1 MRMLF
6 LTISVAVTIA
16 LIVILDSKKVLPAPL
31 GKLLSPQEGLWQNAE
46 PNDID
51 FGGNLNFPELKGKGD
66 VYFDERLVPHIFAKD
81 DNDAYFI
88 QGYLHARF
96 RLWQMEFQTY
106 AAAGR
111 VSEIV
116 GEKGL
121 NYDRTMRRMGMVYGA
136 ERALAMMEEDV
147 TTKASMDAYTA
158 GVNAY
163 IATVNSSNLPV
174 EYKLLGYTPEK
185 WTNLKSA
192 LFYKAMTNDL
202 AGFDTDFEFTNALRL
217 LGEEKFKILYPD
229 VQDSLSPI
237 IPKGTQFYANTT
249 IPVAPSNADSVY
261 FHRKDSIWYTQQFKP
276 NPSNGSN
283 NWALSGSKT
292 KSGKPILCND
302 PHLSITLP
310 SIWYEMQINTP
321 NFNVYGVSF
330 PGILGV
336 MIGFNDNIAFGFTN
350 AGRDMKDYYEI
361 TFRDKSRLSYWFNN
375 QWKNSNIR
383 IEHIAIKDQK
393 EVLDTVAYS
402 VFGPVMY
409 DESFPDKLKTKKAY
423 ALRWI
428 AHDPS
433 NALKMWYLLN
443 RAKTYNDYL
452 EAIKYFNAPAQNM
465 LFASK
470 DGDIALWQQGTFP
483 LRWQDQGKFV
493 MPGSDS
499 SYMWQGFIPQQ
510 DNPHII
516 NPIQGYISSAN
527 QRPVDSTYP
536 YFIPGRYDMYRGISI
551 NRRLSSI
558 TAATPDD
565 MKKLQNDTY
574 NVLAE
579 TAVPILLKN
588 VNQLLLNADERKY
601 VKILSNWNFYS
612 DINEKGPTIFT
623 HWLDSLRQY
632 VFQDDLLKNDLPI
645 SLPVRYT
652 LVENLLKD
660 SAFSFIDNSNTT
672 KVETLSDAV
681 TISLKKCTKQLVQLE
696 KENKLTWGNY
706 KNTTLYHLLRTAT
719 MPFAKEHLP
728 VGGGENIINATTHD
742 HGPSWKMIVQLTTP
756 TEAYGVFPGGQSGNP
771 GSKYYDN
778 FASTWAAG
786 KYYKLWM
793 MQSSEVK
800 DKRIQSTL
808 HFSK

>member
-1 MRMLF
+1 MLF
-6 LTISVAVTIA
+6 LTISVIVTIA

-46 PNDID
+46 PKDID
-51 FGGNLNFPELKGKGD
+51 FGGNLKFPDLKGKGD

-237 IPKGTQFYANTT
+237 IPKGTQFYSNTT

-632 VFQDDLLKNDLPI
+632 VFQDDLIKNDLPI

-660 SAFSFIDNSNTT
+660 SAFSFIDNSNTA

-793 MQSSEVK
+793 MQPSEVK

>member
-1 MRMLF
+1 MLF

-237 IPKGTQFYANTT
+237 IPRGTQFYANTT

-516 NPIQGYISSAN
+516 NPIQGFISSAN

-588 VNQLLLNADERKY
+588 VNLLLLNADERKY

-632 VFQDDLLKNDLPI
+632 VFQDDLIKNDLPI

-660 SAFSFIDNSNTT
+660 SAFSFIDNSNTI

-681 TISLKKCTKQLVQLE
+681 TISLKKCTKLFVQLE

>member
-1 MRMLF
+1 
-6 LTISVAVTIA
+6 
-16 LIVILDSKKVLPAPL
+16 
-31 GKLLSPQEGLWQNAE
+31 
-46 PNDID
+46 
-51 FGGNLNFPELKGKGD
+51 
-66 VYFDERLVPHIFAKD
+66 
-81 DNDAYFI
+81 
-88 QGYLHARF
+88 
-96 RLWQMEFQTY
+96 
-106 AAAGR
+106 
-111 VSEIV
+111 
-116 GEKGL
+116 
-121 NYDRTMRRMGMVYGA
+121 
-136 ERALAMMEEDV
+136 
-147 TTKASMDAYTA
+147 
-158 GVNAY
+158 
-163 IATVNSSNLPV
+163 
-174 EYKLLGYTPEK
+174 
-185 WTNLKSA
+185 
-192 LFYKAMTNDL
+192 
-202 AGFDTDFEFTNALRL
+202 
-217 LGEEKFKILYPD
+217 
-229 VQDSLSPI
+229 
-237 IPKGTQFYANTT
+237 
-249 IPVAPSNADSVY
+249 
-261 FHRKDSIWYTQQFKP
+261 
-276 NPSNGSN
+276 
-283 NWALSGSKT
+283 
-292 KSGKPILCND
+292 
-302 PHLSITLP
+302 
-310 SIWYEMQINTP
+310 MQINTP

-588 VNQLLLNADERKY
+588 VNLLLLNADERKY
-601 VKILSNWNFYS
+601 VQILSNWNFYS
-612 DINEKGPTIFT
+612 DINEKGPTIFS

-632 VFQDDLLKNDLPI
+632 VFQDDLMKNDLPI

-793 MQSSEVK
+793 MQPSEVK

>member
-121 NYDRTMRRMGMVYGA
+121 NYDRTMRRMGMVYGG

-174 EYKLLGYTPEK
+174 EYNLLGYTPEK

>member
-1 MRMLF
+1 MKLLL
-6 LTISVAVTIA
+6 LTISVAVTIG
-16 LIVILDSKKVLPAPL
+16 LIILLDTKKVLPAPL
-31 GKLLSPQEGLWQNAE
+31 GRLLSPQEGLWQNAE
-46 PNDID
+46 PLDKD
-51 FGGNLNFPELKGKGD
+51 YGGNLRFPALKEKGD
-66 VYFDERLVPHIFAKD
+66 VYFDDRLVPHVFAKE
-81 DNDAYFI
+81 DNDAYYI
-88 QGYLHARF
+88 QGYLHATF

-116 GEKGL
+116 GDKAL
-121 NYDRTMRRMGMVYGA
+121 NYDRTMRRMGMVYAA
-136 ERALAMMEEDV
+136 ERALKMMEEDSV
-147 TTKASMDAYTA
+147 TKSSMDAYTA

-163 IATVNSSNLPV
+163 IETLNVANLPV
-174 EYKLLGYTPEK
+174 EYKLLGYLPEK
-185 WTNLKSA
+185 WSNLKSA

-217 LGEEKFKILYPD
+217 LGEDKFKILYPE

-237 IPKGTQFYANTT
+237 IPKGTQFYANVN
-249 IPVAPSNADSVY
+249 IPTAPASADSVY
-261 FHRKDSIWYTQQFKP
+261 FHRKDSIWYTQQFQP

-336 MIGFNDNIAFGFTN
+336 MIGFNDHIAFGFTN

-361 TFRDKSRLSYWFNN
+361 KFRDKSRLSYWFNN
-375 QWKNSNIR
+375 QWKNTDIR
-383 IEHIAIKDQK
+383 IEHIGIKDNV
-393 EVLDTVAYS
+393 EVLDTVAYT

-409 DESFPDKLKTKKAY
+409 DESFPDKLKTNKAY

-452 EAIKYFNAPAQNM
+452 TAIQYFNAPAQNM

-470 DGDIALWQQGTFP
+470 EGDIALWQQGTFP
-483 LRWQDQGKFV
+483 LRWKDQGKFV
-493 MPGSDS
+493 MPGFDS

-510 DNPHII
+510 DNPHVI
-516 NPIQGYISSAN
+516 NPVQGYISSAN

-551 NRRLSSI
+551 NRRLSVL
-558 TAATPDD
+558 TNATPDD
-565 MKKLQNDTY
+565 MKNLQNDTY

-579 TAVPILLKN
+579 VAVPILLKN
-588 VNQLLLNADERKY
+588 IQMDKLDDNAQRY
-601 VKILSNWNFYS
+601 VEILRDWKFHS
-612 DINEKGPTIFT
+612 DVKEKAPTIFS
-623 HWLDSLRQY
+623 HWLDSLRQL
-632 VFQDDLLKNDLPI
+632 VFQDDLNKNGLPV
-645 SLPVRYT
+645 SLPLRYT

-660 SAFSFIDNSNTT
+660 SAFSFVDDINTPQ
-672 KVETLSDAV
+672 VETLADMV
-681 TISLKKCTKQLVQLE
+681 TSALIGCTKPLLKLE
-696 KENKLTWGNY
+696 NENKLAWGNY

-719 MPFAKEHLP
+719 MPFAKEHIQI
-728 VGGGENIINATTHD
+728 GGGENIINATTHD
-742 HGPSWKMIVQLTTP
+742 HGPSWKMVVHLTTP
-756 TEAYGVFPGGQSGNP
+756 TEAYGIYPGGQNGNP

-778 FASTWAAG
+778 FADTWGAG
-786 KYYKLWM
+786 KYFKLWVM
-793 MQSSEVK
+793 KDSDKS
-800 DKRIQSTL
+800 DKRIISTL
-808 HFSK
+808 HFTN

>member
-1 MRMLF
+1 MLF

-46 PNDID
+46 PKDTD
-51 FGGNLNFPELKGKGD
+51 FGGNLKFPALKGKGD

-88 QGYLHARF
+88 QGYLHASF

-136 ERALAMMEEDV
+136 ERALEMMEGDV

-383 IEHIAIKDQK
+383 IEHIAIKDQN
-393 EVLDTVAYS
+393 EVLDTVSYT

-558 TAATPDD
+558 TDATPDD

-588 VNQLLLNADERKY
+588 VNLLLLNADEKKY
-601 VKILSNWNFYS
+601 VKMLSNWNFYS
-612 DINEKGPTIFT
+612 DINEKGPTIFA

-632 VFQDDLLKNDLPI
+632 VFQDDLMKNDLPI

-672 KVETLSDAV
+672 KVETISDAV

-793 MQSSEVK
+793 MQPSEVK

>member
-1 MRMLF
+1 MLF

-516 NPIQGYISSAN
+516 NPIQGFISSAN

-632 VFQDDLLKNDLPI
+632 VFQDDLIKNDLPI

-660 SAFSFIDNSNTT
+660 SAFSFIDNSNTI

-793 MQSSEVK
+793 MQPSEVK

>member
-321 NFNVYGVSF
+321 NCNVYGVSF
-330 PGILGV
+330 PGI
-336 MIGFNDNIAFGFTN
+336 
-350 AGRDMKDYYEI
+350 
-361 TFRDKSRLSYWFNN
+361 
-375 QWKNSNIR
+375 
-383 IEHIAIKDQK
+383 
-393 EVLDTVAYS
+393 
-402 VFGPVMY
+402 
-409 DESFPDKLKTKKAY
+409 
-423 ALRWI
+423 
-428 AHDPS
+428 
-433 NALKMWYLLN
+433 
-443 RAKTYNDYL
+443 
-452 EAIKYFNAPAQNM
+452 
-465 LFASK
+465 
-470 DGDIALWQQGTFP
+470 
-483 LRWQDQGKFV
+483 
-493 MPGSDS
+493 
-499 SYMWQGFIPQQ
+499 
-510 DNPHII
+510 
-516 NPIQGYISSAN
+516 
-527 QRPVDSTYP
+527 
-536 YFIPGRYDMYRGISI
+536 
-551 NRRLSSI
+551 
-558 TAATPDD
+558 
-565 MKKLQNDTY
+565 
-574 NVLAE
+574 
-579 TAVPILLKN
+579 
-588 VNQLLLNADERKY
+588 
-601 VKILSNWNFYS
+601 
-612 DINEKGPTIFT
+612 
-623 HWLDSLRQY
+623 
-632 VFQDDLLKNDLPI
+632 
-645 SLPVRYT
+645 
-652 LVENLLKD
+652 
-660 SAFSFIDNSNTT
+660 
-672 KVETLSDAV
+672 
-681 TISLKKCTKQLVQLE
+681 
-696 KENKLTWGNY
+696 
-706 KNTTLYHLLRTAT
+706 
-719 MPFAKEHLP
+719 
-728 VGGGENIINATTHD
+728 
-742 HGPSWKMIVQLTTP
+742 
-756 TEAYGVFPGGQSGNP
+756 
-771 GSKYYDN
+771 
-778 FASTWAAG
+778 
-786 KYYKLWM
+786 
-793 MQSSEVK
+793 
-800 DKRIQSTL
+800 
-808 HFSK
+808 

>member
-1 MRMLF
+1 MLF
-6 LTISVAVTIA
+6 LTISVIVTIA

-46 PNDID
+46 PKDID
-51 FGGNLNFPELKGKGD
+51 FGGNLKFPALTGKGD

-237 IPKGTQFYANTT
+237 IPKGTQFYSNTT

-443 RAKTYNDYL
+443 RAKSYNDYL

-588 VNQLLLNADERKY
+588 VNLLLLNADERKY
-601 VKILSNWNFYS
+601 VQILSNWNFYS
-612 DINEKGPTIFT
+612 DINEKGPTIFS

-632 VFQDDLLKNDLPI
+632 VFQDDLMKNDLPI

-793 MQSSEVK
+793 MQPSEVK